1 MMTKWMAKGYLWLLL
16 VLLYSP
22 ILIIM
27 IFSFTEAKVLGNWT
41 GFSTKLYSS
50 LFTGGVQRSLV
61 SALWNTFAI
70 AMIAA
75 TVSTLLGSIA
85 AIGIFNLRSRTRQVM
100 NFANAIPMMNADII
114 TGVSLF
120 LLFCTPYVVLSVM
133 PRLKK
138 MNQNVYE
145 AALDLGAT
153 PFQALRK
160 VILPEIRP
168 GMISGFILAFTLSID
183 DFAVTIFTIGNE
195 GLETLSTFIYAD
207 ARKGGLT
214 PELRPLSTIIF
225 VTVLVLLIVINKRA
239 EKSKS

>member
-85 AIGIFNLRSRTRQVM
+85 AIGIFNLRSRTR
-100 NFANAIPMMNADII
+100 
-114 TGVSLF
+114 
-120 LLFCTPYVVLSVM
+120 
-133 PRLKK
+133 
-138 MNQNVYE
+138 
-145 AALDLGAT
+145 
-153 PFQALRK
+153 
-160 VILPEIRP
+160 
-168 GMISGFILAFTLSID
+168 
-183 DFAVTIFTIGNE
+183 
-195 GLETLSTFIYAD
+195 
-207 ARKGGLT
+207 
-214 PELRPLSTIIF
+214 
-225 VTVLVLLIVINKRA
+225 
-239 EKSKS
+239 